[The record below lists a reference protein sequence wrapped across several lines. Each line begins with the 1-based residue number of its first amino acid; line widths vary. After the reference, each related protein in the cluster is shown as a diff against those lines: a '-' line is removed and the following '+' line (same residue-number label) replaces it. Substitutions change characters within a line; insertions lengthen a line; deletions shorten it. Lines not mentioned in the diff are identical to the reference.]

1 MKTIIVPVDF
11 SEYSEYALKVAASIA
26 KNGKAEIITLHML
39 DVQTALLNE
48 SENYYQERTA
58 FLLQLAKKNFQTFLK
73 KDYLNGIK
81 VVPVIKHIKIFSDIN
96 EFAKEENADMIIMGS
111 HGATGFKELFF
122 GSNTEKVIRTSE
134 IPVFVIKNDPK
145 SFTFKTIV
153 YATDFSKE
161 SVGAYLRMKS
171 IVEDFNGKMHIL
183 YVNTPFDSFK
193 TSSEIEL
200 EAANFFEIAEGN
212 AEKVKEVT
220 IVSDKTVEKGIISFA
235 KSKGADLI
243 SMSTHARKGWSHM
256 MNGSLTEDI
265 ANHTELPIMTLKM

>member
-39 DVQTALLNE
+39 DIQNTLMNE
-48 SENYYQERTA
+48 SENYYLERTA
-58 FLLQLAKKNFQTFLK
+58 FLLQLAKKNFKAFLK
-73 KDYLNGIK
+73 KDYLEGDK
-81 VVPVIKHIKIFSDIN
+81 VVPVIKHFKIFSDIN

-134 IPVFVIKNDPK
+134 IPVFVIKNNTEN
-145 SFTFKTIV
+145 FHFNTVV

-171 IVEDFNGKMHIL
+171 VVEDLNGQMHVI
-183 YVNTPFDSFK
+183 YVNTPYDSFK
-193 TSSEIEL
+193 TTSEMQL
-200 EAANFFEIAEGN
+200 AAGKFFEIAEGN
-212 AEKVKEVT
+212 GEKVKDVT
-220 IVSDKTVEKGIISFA
+220 FVSDKTVEKGIISFA
-235 KSKGADLI
+235 KSVGADLI

-265 ANHTELPIMTLKM
+265 ANHTELPIMTVKI